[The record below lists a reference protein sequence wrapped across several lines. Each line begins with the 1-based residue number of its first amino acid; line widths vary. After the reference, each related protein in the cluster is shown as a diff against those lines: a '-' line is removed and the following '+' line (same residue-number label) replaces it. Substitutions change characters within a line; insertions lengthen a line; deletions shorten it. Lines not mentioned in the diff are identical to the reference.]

1 MQSSPIFA
9 ALAELE
15 RSPATEPERD
25 AVTNWALLDLR
36 HVAARLLWAAAV
48 ATNGQ
53 ALPLDADG
61 LEYAYGF
68 DAARPTVL
76 DFASATLAPHE
87 SEAA

>member
-1 MQSSPIFA
+1 MRTSPIYA
-9 ALAELE
+9 ALTVLE
-15 RSPATEPERD
+15 NSPATEPERE
-25 AVTNWALLDLR
+25 AVLTWVLR
-36 HVAARLLWAAAV
+36 NVYEAAARLLWAASA